1 MGDSVNVSITDI
13 TFFKMDSHIDSRCT
27 ALRDRVWTYNLN
39 RLFNT
44 EAGSRGIGVKTRL
57 RSGALIMIAFG

>member
-1 MGDSVNVSITDI
+1 VNASVTLDVGLTGI

-27 ALRDRVWTYNLN
+27 ALGDRVWTYNLN

-44 EAGSRGIGVKTRL
+44 EAGSRGIGVMTRQRL
-57 RSGALIMIAFG
+57 GVFDS